1 MAQRINGLYKLVTS
15 PSFHR
20 SLMFALGADRGLTTY
35 AGAFL
40 KARSG
45 MKMLDVGCGPANI
58 LEYLPDLDYTGMDLN
73 EKHIVSARRRYGDR
87 GRFIVGDA
95 ARDLNQENDT
105 FDLISVSALL
115 HHLSDDEARSLFR
128 SIKPLLR
135 PGGRIVTLDPVWLPK
150 QRAVVKLL
158 NRLDS
163 GMNIRTPEGYASLL
177 EGLSLDFQTRTL
189 NNLLRVPYDHFVMVA
204 SGW

>member
-150 QRAVVKLL
+150 QRTVVKLL

>member
-1 MAQRINGLYKLVTS
+1 MAQRISGLYKLVTL

-20 SLMFALGADRGLTTY
+20 PLMFALGADRGLTTY
-35 AGAFL
+35 AGQFL
-40 KARSG
+40 QARSG

-58 LEYLPDLDYTGMDLN
+58 LDYLPDLDYTGMDLN
-73 EKHIVSARRRYGDR
+73 EKHIASARKRHGER

-95 ARDLNQENDT
+95 ARDLHQQNET
-105 FDLISVSALL
+105 FDLINVSALL

-135 PGGRIVTLDPVWLPK
+135 PRGRIVTLDPVWLPK

-158 NRLDS
+158 NWLDS

-177 EGLSLDFQTRTL
+177 EGLSVDFQARTL
-189 NNLLRVPYDHFVMVA
+189 NNLLRVPYDHFIMV
-204 SGW
+204 GTLR

>member
-105 FDLISVSALL
+105 FDLISISALL

-128 SIKPLLR
+128 SIRPLLR

>member
-128 SIKPLLR
+128 SIRPLLR